1 MSEVDITELLA
12 TNEVPELITQCEIEL
27 NGWQK
32 FDINEIHDKITLLL
46 MLYLHNNEINKSM
59 ILLSTFNAVF
69 LKDGPLSSSEHKIK
83 LLMLCSFIQ
92 SLIKTSCHLYIKE
105 KYLEELIGLNTSADN
120 KKVNFYIKKSTALI
134 HYEKAQYKESEI
146 LFLIMAEEHITNSVL
161 LYDIY
166 LCMIEL
172 YETTKN
178 MQFKHETILNTI
190 PLICDIYKSYNLQ
203 IYGLLYFINIYID
216 DRYYDRAQHLCDL
229 GEQILQEHYKDI
241 QLLYERD
248 EYYFKIGEKK
258 MQILLSRKKYIDILI
273 KIDNYINSMWISDK
287 SKIIFYEIKLTTL
300 TTTNKMIESVKI
312 YNIIES
318 YIYKLYGDGS
328 AQMLKH
334 ILNKLYIS
342 CSLCDLRMY
351 TLTLN
356 KIYNLQKT
364 ISGTL
369 LLSYNKIYIIKQNNT
384 DLMNVFKDISLDI
397 HQECLCGK
405 INITREPYTICNKCK
420 SVFYCSKQCKQKY
433 KKSHAKKCICI

>member
-1 MSEVDITELLA
+1 MSVFEITELLA
-12 TNEVPELITQCEIEL
+12 TNEVPELINQCEIEL

-32 FDINEIHDKITLLL
+32 FDINEIHDKISLLL
-46 MLYLHNNEINKSM
+46 VLYIHNNEINKSM
-59 ILLSTFNAVF
+59 ILLRTFNAVF
-69 LKDGPLSSSEHKIK
+69 LKDTPLSPSEHNIK

-92 SLIKTSCHLYIKE
+92 PLIKTNCDLYKKE
-105 KYLEELIGLNTSADN
+105 EYLEELIELNTSVDN
-120 KKVNFYIKKSTALI
+120 MKVNFYIKKSTALI
-134 HYEKAQYKESEI
+134 YYEKAQYKESEI
-146 LFLIMAEEHITNSVL
+146 LFLKMTEEYITNSVL

-172 YETTKN
+172 YETTNN
-178 MQFKHETILNTI
+178 MEVKHEAILNTI
-190 PLICDIYKSYNLQ
+190 PLICDIYKSYNKQ
-203 IYGLLYFINIYID
+203 IHCLLYFINIYID
-216 DRYYDRAQHLCDL
+216 DKYYDRAQHLCDL
-229 GEQILQEHYKDI
+229 AEQILQEHYKDI
-241 QLLYERD
+241 QLVYERD
-248 EYYFKIGEKK
+248 QYYFKIGERK
-258 MQILLSRKKYIDILI
+258 MKILLSRKKYIDILI
-273 KIDNYINSMWISDK
+273 KIDNYINSMWINDK

-300 TTTNKMIESVKI
+300 TTTNKRIESVKI

-334 ILNKLYIS
+334 ILNKLIIS

-356 KIYNLQKT
+356 KIYNLQKK

-384 DLMNVFKDISLDI
+384 DLINVFKDVSVEV

-405 INITREPYTICNKCK
+405 INITKEPYTICNKCK
-420 SVFYCSKQCKQKY
+420 SIFYCSKQCKQKY